1 METIANSMEIFIKRV
16 EDYGNTRIELAKLM
30 AIDHTSTIVSYI
42 LSNMVVILV
51 ILFFTLMLSIG
62 IAFWI
67 GDLLGQVYWGFFIV
81 AGVYGIGVLVLLL
94 LFKRIKNTIVSHL
107 YQPKE

>member
-1 METIANSMEIFIKRV
+1 MEIFIKRV

-42 LSNMVVILV
+42 LSNMVVRLV

-94 LFKRIKNTIVSHL
+94 LFKRIKNRIKNTIVSHL